1 MPALP
6 PDSGNLYTEL
16 PATAEGEAFQ
26 TLFQCNGVRVE
37 RIVSNRHASPP
48 GFWYDQAGGEWVAV
62 LQGEATLEFADGRLL
77 DLRAG
82 DWVSIPA
89 HVRHRVKRTGPAT
102 VWLAVHAGSGDEK

>member
-1 MPALP
+1 MP

-26 TLFQCNGVRVE
+26 TLFQCNGTRVE

-48 GFWYDQAGGEWVAV
+48 GFWYDQEASEWVAV
-62 LQGEATLEFADGRLL
+62 LHGEATLEFADGRLL

-89 HVRHRVKRTGPAT
+89 HVRHRVQRTGPAT